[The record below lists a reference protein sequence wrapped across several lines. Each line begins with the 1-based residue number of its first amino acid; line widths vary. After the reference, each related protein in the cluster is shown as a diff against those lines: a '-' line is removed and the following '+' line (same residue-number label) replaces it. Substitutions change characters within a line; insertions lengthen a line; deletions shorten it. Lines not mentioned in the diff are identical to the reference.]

1 VRQTAGQ
8 HPNPPPTAFTSADV
22 DNLRAVTYGA
32 GQLLTPP
39 VFGDPLISSTGSALR
54 SVDAADL
61 RPPREV
67 PPIGASSWVSR
78 LMLVSRPDGG

>member
-39 VFGDPLISSTGSALR
+39 VFGDLAHYAVAWPCPRFPGICSGNRGMITLSVKAGTLKSSGQ
-54 SVDAADL
+54 VM
-61 RPPREV
+61 
-67 PPIGASSWVSR
+67 GAR
-78 LMLVSRPDGG
+78 